1 MQRKS
6 GTCSQERQR
15 LHGRDRRVRSRPF
28 SARSTGEP
36 KSSKASRGPL
46 IAPLFCSLETSK
58 IAIIKV
64 AVFQLLAVQTAAHDY
79 PALKVSP
86 AVASSA
92 AMIIGP
98 RKNSPHAVLFVRSR
112 RQLTAELIMLA
123 RSKMQ
128 AIAPIA
134 VSGRTVPSLRR
145 HRARLVVNASSAKHA
160 GYDLS

>member
-1 MQRKS
+1 LK
-6 GTCSQERQR
+6 
-15 LHGRDRRVRSRPF
+15 
-28 SARSTGEP
+28 
-36 KSSKASRGPL
+36 
-46 IAPLFCSLETSK
+46 TSK

-64 AVFQLLAVQTAAHDY
+64 AVFQLLAVQTAVHDY

-128 AIAPIA
+128 TIAPIA
-134 VSGRTVPSLRR
+134 VSGRTVPSLRRR